1 MEANR
6 TEYDGQGSYYKP
18 NQLQD
23 KPKPKKGKKGFGTL

>member
-6 TEYDGQGSYYKP
+6 TEYDGEGNYFKA
-18 NQLQD
+18 NQ